1 MNMPMDY
8 VTKESCESIH
18 KGTVGSIDKLTEK
31 VGELSNR
38 LYKDNGHLSI
48 QTRLD
53 RQERFF
59 GLVSW
64 VLGVVGTT
72 LLIQFILIGIAIVKY
87 VIKLGAVP

>member
-1 MNMPMDY
+1 MKMPPDY
-8 VTKESCESIH
+8 VTKESCEDVH
-18 KGTVGSIDKLTEK
+18 KGTVASIDKLSSEVKT
-31 VGELSNR
+31 LNDR

-72 LLIQFILIGIAIVKY
+72 LLIQLVLIGIALVKY
-87 VIKLGAVP
+87 AIRVEAIP